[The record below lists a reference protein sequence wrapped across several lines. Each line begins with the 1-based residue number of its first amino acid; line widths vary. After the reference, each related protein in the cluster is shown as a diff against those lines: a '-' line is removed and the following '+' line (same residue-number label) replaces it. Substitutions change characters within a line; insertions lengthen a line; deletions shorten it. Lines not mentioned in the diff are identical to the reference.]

1 MAFMD
6 DHFLLQ
12 TRTAQRLYHE
22 YAAGEP
28 IFDYHCHL
36 SPKDIAE
43 NRRFANLFEIWLEGD
58 HYKWR
63 AMRANGIDERYVTG
77 DADPYL
83 KFVAWAR
90 TVPQTLRNPLY
101 HWTHLELRR
110 YFGITDLLD
119 ENTAPTVWK
128 LANAALGRPE
138 MSVHGILRKFGV
150 SVVCTTDDP
159 IDSLEYH
166 KKIAAS
172 DLETRVYPAFRPDAA
187 LRTKDAKSWN
197 AWLDALAGAAGV
209 KIANLSDL
217 LDAIKRRHDYFHA
230 QGCRLSDHGLDHC
243 YAEPCTE
250 AEAAALFTKARG
262 GADLDETG
270 FLKFASFLM
279 LFFGRLDAKKGWT
292 KQLHL
297 GAMRN
302 VNTRMMQKLGRDTG
316 WDSIGDWPQ
325 MTPLAGYL
333 DQLEREDS
341 LPKMV
346 LYNLNPADNFALAT
360 MIGNFQD
367 GRTPGKMQ
375 FGSGWWY
382 LDQKEAIEWQLNALS
397 NVGLLSRFVGMLTD
411 SRSFMSFPRHEYFRR
426 VLCNLLGSEMEAG
439 LLPSDEQLVGNMVH
453 NICFQNAAQYFGM
466 PTAETAAPVAV
477 GETK

>member
-1 MAFMD
+1 MGFID
-6 DHFLLQ
+6 ENFLLQ
-12 TRTAQRLYHE
+12 TRTAQQLYHE

-36 SPKDIAE
+36 SPKDIADD
-43 NRRFANLFEIWLEGD
+43 RRFANLFEIWLEGD

-77 DADPYL
+77 DADANL
-83 KFVAWAR
+83 KFLAWAR

-110 YFGITDLLD
+110 YFGVTDLLN
-119 ENTAPTVWK
+119 ENTAQQIWK
-128 LANAALGRPE
+128 MANLALTSSPDL
-138 MSVHGILRKFGV
+138 SVHGILRKFGV
-150 SVVCTTDDP
+150 ALVCTTDDP
-159 IDSLEYH
+159 NDTLEYH

-172 DLETRVYPAFRPDAA
+172 NLETRVYPAFRPDAA
-187 LRTKDAKSWN
+187 LRTNRAASWN
-197 AWLDALAGAAGV
+197 LWVEALERSSNVSIGKLSDFLDAL
-209 KIANLSDL
+209 K
-217 LDAIKRRHDYFHA
+217 KRHDYFHEN
-230 QGCRLSDHGLDHC
+230 GGRLSDHGLDYV

-250 AEAAALFTKARG
+250 AETAQLFNKARG
-262 GADLDETG
+262 GNDLDEQS
-270 FLKFASFLM
+270 FVKFASYMM
-279 LFFGRLDAKKGWT
+279 LFFGRLDAQKGWT

-302 VNTRMMQKLGRDTG
+302 VNTRMMEKLGRDTG

-325 MTPLAGYL
+325 MPSLARYL

-382 LDQKEAIEWQLNALS
+382 LDQKEGIEWQFALRRHADRFAL
-397 NVGLLSRFVGMLTD
+397 VHVVPAARIFPSR
-411 SRSFMSFPRHEYFRR
+411 
-426 VLCNLLGSEMEAG
+426 
-439 LLPSDEQLVGNMVH
+439 
-453 NICFQNAAQYFGM
+453 
-466 PTAETAAPVAV
+466 AV
-477 GETK
+477 